1 MKNIGLGIPTDIDVH
16 RLQETIGV
24 PQPGDTISYH
34 QIDKVLGLDRSQH
47 RWKTVVNAWRRK
59 LDREHNIILK
69 ARSNQGYVALDGA
82 GRADYCGRVYKGGLR
97 RIVRASVVATRT
109 DRLGLNYED
118 VRVLDHISSTGA
130 ALRLAAATAARQIKY
145 EAKQE

>member
-1 MKNIGLGIPTDIDVH
+1 MKNIGFGMPTDVDVQ
-16 RLQETIGV
+16 RLQENIGV
-24 PQPGDTISYH
+24 LVPGDEISYS
-34 QIDKVLGLDRSQH
+34 QIDKVLGMHRSNH
-47 RWKTVVNAWRRK
+47 RWKSVVNAWRKK
-59 LDREHNIILK
+59 LDREQNIILK
-69 ARSNQGYVALDGA
+69 AISNKGFVALDGS

-109 DRLGLNYED
+109 DRVGLKAED

-145 EAKQE
+145 REDTK